1 MRWLQYVSLKSSLR
15 RHVGSPDRR
24 NVKQIVSLFIALVVF
39 KFLISKKFLNMPK
52 TLKSGERQ
60 MVLKVKSFCERE
72 RRNKAPIIPLEHV
85 RSRVAAM
92 TG

>member
-1 MRWLQYVSLKSSLR
+1 
-15 RHVGSPDRR
+15 
-24 NVKQIVSLFIALVVF
+24 
-39 KFLISKKFLNMPK
+39 MPK